1 MKELDGRNPG
11 VTNVLE
17 PPGKED
23 EVEKAVSIV
32 LADGYELI
40 LRGLRRILESED
52 IKFVGDRTSAEEV
65 FSEISR
71 LQPNKVLTDAQ
82 VPEMNGTK
90 AIHRLKRNMLDLTR
104 RITKRSPQP
113 LVIVLTPYEDES
125 QLLQIIKAGAVAYS
139 SKNIAADEL
148 ADVSRRA
155 SWGKHVIT
163 ENLLTKP
170 KVAERGLKRFQDL
183 CPSLDTPL
191 TSRELEVLTYVA
203 RGCGNKRIAYTL
215 NISEQ
220 TIKNHISS
228 ILRKLDANDRTH
240 AVVLAMRHGWIP
252 IAEREEAIPKH

>member
-17 PPGKED
+17 PPEKEN

-52 IKFVGDRTSAEEV
+52 IKFVGDRASVEEV

-71 LQPNKVLTDAQ
+71 LQPNKVPADTQ

-90 AIHRLKRNMLDLTR
+90 AIHRLKGNVLDLTR

-148 ADVSRRA
+148 ADVSRRV

-163 ENLLTKP
+163 ENLLAKP
-170 KVAERGLKRFQDL
+170 RVAERGLKRFQDL
-183 CPSLDTPL
+183 GPS
-191 TSRELEVLTYVA
+191 
-203 RGCGNKRIAYTL
+203 
-215 NISEQ
+215 
-220 TIKNHISS
+220 
-228 ILRKLDANDRTH
+228 
-240 AVVLAMRHGWIP
+240 
-252 IAEREEAIPKH
+252 